1 MRCCAAR
8 RRPVR
13 ELLGDLRMFVEVVA
27 VVGAKRPQCL
37 CGRLSG
43 PSLVEREVRGRD
55 RVLGWARVGGS
66 ARMLRSGNVGPTY
79 HDARLASFSCDN
91 GHKPSL
97 DPQAQGPTFR
107 RTFPLYIVL
116 EGRIAGK
123 CVGPCHSWLGT
134 RQGEETED

>member
-13 ELLGDLRMFVEVVA
+13 ELLGDLRTLVEVVVA
-27 VVGAKRPQCL
+27 MVGARQPQCL

-43 PSLVEREVRGRD
+43 PSLVERGARVRD
-55 RVLGWARVGGS
+55 RVLEWVRVGES
-66 ARMLRSGNVGPTY
+66 ARMLRSGNVGPAY
-79 HDARLASFSCDN
+79 RDARLASFSCDN

-97 DPQAQGPTFR
+97 DPRAQDPTFR
-107 RTFPLYIVL
+107 RTFLLYIVL

-123 CVGPCHSWLGT
+123 CVGPCHS
-134 RQGEETED
+134 